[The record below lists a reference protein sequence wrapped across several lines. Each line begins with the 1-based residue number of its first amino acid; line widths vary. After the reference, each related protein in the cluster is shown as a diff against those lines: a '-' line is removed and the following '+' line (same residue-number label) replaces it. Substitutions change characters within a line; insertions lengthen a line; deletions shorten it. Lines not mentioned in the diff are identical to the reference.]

1 MITILLP
8 LYNGIE
14 YLNYSLNSIKSQ
26 SYTNWELIIGIN
38 GHYNS
43 IDFYDNVKKIVNNI
57 FHKNDK
63 VNILNLNLFNKIDTL
78 NYLTRIAK
86 YDYIA
91 LIDADDVWSI
101 NKLELQVPYLNNY
114 DVVGSH
120 CYYINK
126 DGYNLSVSP
135 TLPVGDIT
143 EYNFFDGNPIINSSV
158 ILKKTDAVWQLDDIN
173 LNGVEDYDLWFKLK
187 FQKKKFYNIDK
198 KICFHRLH
206 DKSYFNNKNNNYV
219 NILINKWRNMFNLID
234 Y

>member
-126 DGYNLSVSP
+126 DGYNLSFSP

>member
-14 YLNYSLNSIKSQ
+14 YLNYSLNSIKNQ
-26 SYTNWELIIGIN
+26 TYTNWELIIGIN

-43 IDFYDNVKKIVNNI
+43 KHFYNNVKKIVDNI
-57 FHKNDK
+57 FDKNDK

-78 NYLTRIAK
+78 NHLTKIAK
-86 YDYIA
+86 YHYIA
-91 LIDADDVWSI
+91 LIDVDDVWSKD
-101 NKLELQVPYLNNY
+101 KLELQVPYLNTY

-126 DGYNLSVSP
+126 DGYNLSFSP

-158 ILKKTDAVWQLDDIN
+158 ILKKSDAVWQLDDIN
-173 LNGVEDYDLWFKLK
+173 INGVEDYDLWFKLK
-187 FQKKKFYNIDK
+187 FQKKKFYNIEK

-206 DKSYFNNKNNNYV
+206 EKSSFNNKNNNYV

>member
-14 YLNYSLNSIKSQ
+14 YLNYSLNSIKNQ
-26 SYTNWELIIGIN
+26 TYTNWELIIGIN

-43 IDFYDNVKKIVNNI
+43 KDFYDNVKKIVDNI
-57 FHKNDK
+57 FDKNDK

-78 NYLTRIAK
+78 NYLTKIAK
-86 YDYIA
+86 YNYIA
-91 LIDADDVWSI
+91 LIDADDVWS
-101 NKLELQVPYLNNY
+101 NDKLELQVPYLDIY
-114 DVVGSH
+114 DVVATH

-126 DGYNLSVSP
+126 DGYTLSLSP

-143 EYNFFDGNPIINSSV
+143 EYNFFHSNPIINSSV

-173 LNGVEDYDLWFKLK
+173 INGVEDYDLWFKLW

-206 DKSYFNNKNNNYV
+206 DKSFFNNKNYNYV
-219 NILINKWRNMFNLID
+219 NILLNKWRNMFNLID